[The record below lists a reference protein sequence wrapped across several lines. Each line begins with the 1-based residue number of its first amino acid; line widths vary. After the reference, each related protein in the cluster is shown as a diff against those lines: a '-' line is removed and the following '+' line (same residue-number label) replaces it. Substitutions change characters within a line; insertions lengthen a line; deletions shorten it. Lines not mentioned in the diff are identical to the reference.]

1 MKNLIACVILFV
13 LTMVSYGQE
22 VKTSYL
28 IIKPN
33 IQILIE
39 DSTFTV
45 LSKERTNVLDSDSL
59 QYEYSVDEINKMCSV
74 KFLSTNVNREYR
86 IELLTYVYG
95 IAQPINHSKSKGNW
109 SNRLSKCYNVIYVTY
124 ENGVIAI
131 K

>member
-13 LTMVSYGQE
+13 LTMVSYGQSC
-22 VKTSYL
+22 KTSYL

-59 QYEYSVDEINKMCSV
+59 QYIYSVDEINKMCSV

-95 IAQPINHSKSKGNW
+95 IAQPINHSKSKDNW